1 MDAAIRTKN
10 DLLQVDGGRATVKEE
25 EGLKRRGGAAEEGE
39 RVRKMSRLER
49 EEELIRQAMGRK
61 SSRKVGCTHIKF
73 VRLSFTLFLF

>member
-1 MDAAIRTKN
+1 M
-10 DLLQVDGGRATVKEE
+10 KEE
-25 EGLKRRGGAAEEGE
+25 EGLKRRGGSAEEGE

-73 VRLSFTLFLF
+73 VRLSFTLF

>member
-1 MDAAIRTKN
+1 M
-10 DLLQVDGGRATVKEE
+10 KEE

-61 SSRKVGCTHIKF
+61 SSRKVGCTHHQS
-73 VRLSFTLFLF
+73 RPSFLQTICILIMYQHLKS